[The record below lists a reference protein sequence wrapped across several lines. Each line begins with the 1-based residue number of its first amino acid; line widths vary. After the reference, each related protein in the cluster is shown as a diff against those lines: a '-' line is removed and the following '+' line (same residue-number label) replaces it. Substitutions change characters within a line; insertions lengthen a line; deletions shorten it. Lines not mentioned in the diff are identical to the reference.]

1 MMPKRAFTLIELL
14 IVVAIIAILAAI
26 AVPNFLTAQ
35 IRAKIARVESD
46 FHTFFLAV
54 ESYRIDNNLGKLT
67 DLEAALHFHTAN
79 QHSRL
84 TTPVAYM
91 SHQLV
96 DPFARYPEP
105 VYDCGSGVTN
115 WANYM
120 FGLYHFE
127 PLGNSIY
134 GWPPAGTQLAVKMM
148 RAGRQYMTLSIAPDR
163 RLDAACGIYYDIS
176 NGIMSYGDLMA
187 WGPM

>member
-1 MMPKRAFTLIELL
+1 MPRKAFTLIELL

-35 IRAKIARVESD
+35 IRAKIARVEAD
-46 FHTFFLAV
+46 FHTFFLAI
-54 ESYRIDNNLGKLT
+54 ESYRVDNDLGKLT
-67 DLEAALHFHTAN
+67 DLEAALHFHTIG
-79 QHSRL
+79 QHAPL
-84 TTPVAYM
+84 TSPIAYM
-91 SHQLV
+91 ARELH
-96 DPFARYPEP
+96 DPFARYPDP

-134 GWPPAGTQLAVKMM
+134 GWPPAGTQLAVQQK
-148 RAGRQYMTLSIAPDR
+148 RQG
-163 RLDAACGIYYDIS
+163 AAS
-176 NGIMSYGDLMA
+176 T
-187 WGPM
+187 